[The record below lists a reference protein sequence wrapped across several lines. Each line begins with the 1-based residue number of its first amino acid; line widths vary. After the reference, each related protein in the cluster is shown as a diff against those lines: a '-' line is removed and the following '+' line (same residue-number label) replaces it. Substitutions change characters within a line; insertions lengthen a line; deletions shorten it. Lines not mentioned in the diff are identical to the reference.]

1 MLTSLTLA
9 KLLKPW
15 LDDSSKLM
23 ADDTLGAINVSNLE
37 LDSRA
42 IKQGD
47 TFVAII
53 GHTVDGRLF
62 IERAIQS
69 GADSVIAQAD
79 AEHKHGEVT
88 LVDGVPVVHIYQLD
102 TLLSVMAAR
111 LYQYKQQVI
120 GVTGTNGKTTI
131 TQLIAQW
138 IELAGDRAAIMGTT
152 GNGFLNDLQ
161 EAKNTTGSAI
171 DVQRILSQLDAQGA
185 QYTAMEVSSHGL
197 VQGRV
202 AAVPFSLGIFTN
214 LSRDHL
220 DYHGTMEGYEAA
232 KKLLFTGHHCEHA
245 VLNVDDEVGRRWLS
259 ARSDAIAV
267 SVEGHQHNEKGVWAT
282 SVEYSDGGISVEFD
296 GCFGSGKLDAPL
308 IGQFN
313 ASNVLLAF
321 SALLAL
327 GFDKQ
332 ALMDTASKLQPVLGR
347 MELFQTDD
355 KPKLV
360 VDYAHTPDA
369 LEKALQ
375 ALRVHCDGQL
385 WVVVGCGGDRDKGKR
400 PMMASI
406 AEQLADKVILSDDNP
421 RSEDPRAIVE
431 DMLAGMSAPEAA
443 FVEHQRF
450 NAAQLAVKHATAS
463 DIILLAGKGHEDYQ
477 VIGIESIHYSDR
489 ETAAQLL
496 GLTL

>member
-111 LYQYKQQVI
+111 LYQYRQQVI

-138 IELAGDRAAIMGTT
+138 IELVGDRAAIMGTT

-171 DVQRILSQLDAQGA
+171 DVQRILSQLDSQGS

-267 SVEGHQHNEKGVWAT
+267 SVEGRQLGEKGVWAT
-282 SVEYSDGGISVEFD
+282 SVEYSDGGISLEFD

-347 MELFQTDD
+347 MELFQADG

-385 WVVVGCGGDRDKGKR
+385 WVIVGCGGDRDKGKR

-421 RSEDPRAIVE
+421 RSEDPKAIVE

-450 NAAQLAVKHATAS
+450 NAAQLAVQHATAS

-477 VIGIESIHYSDR
+477 VIGNDNVHYSDR

>member
-23 ADDTLGAINVSNLE
+23 ANDTLGAINVSNLE

-138 IELAGDRAAIMGTT
+138 IELVGDRAAIMGTT

-161 EAKNTTGSAI
+161 QAKNTTGSAI

-267 SVEGHQHNEKGVWAT
+267 SVEGRQLGAKGVWAT
-282 SVEYSDGGISVEFD
+282 SVEYSDGGISLEFD
-296 GCFGSGKLDAPL
+296 GCFGSGKLNAPL

-347 MELFQTDD
+347 MELFQADD

-385 WVVVGCGGDRDKGKR
+385 WVIVGCGGDRDKGKR

-421 RSEDPRAIVE
+421 RSEDPKAIVE
-431 DMLAGMSAPEAA
+431 DMLAGMSAPEVA

-450 NAAQLAVKHATAS
+450 NAAQLAVKHASAF

-477 VIGIESIHYSDR
+477 VIGNDNVHYSDR

>member
-23 ADDTLGAINVSNLE
+23 ANDALGAINVSNLE

-111 LYQYKQQVI
+111 LFQYRQQVI

-138 IELAGDRAAIMGTT
+138 IELVGDRAAIMGTT

-161 EAKNTTGSAI
+161 QAKNTTGSAI
-171 DVQRILSQLDAQGA
+171 DVQRILSQLDAKGA

-267 SVEGHQHNEKGVWAT
+267 SVEGRQLGEKGVWAT
-282 SVEYSDGGISVEFD
+282 SVEYSDGGISLEFD
-296 GCFGSGKLDAPL
+296 GCFGSGKLDASL

-332 ALMDTASKLQPVLGR
+332 ALMDTAPRLQPVLGR
-347 MELFQTDD
+347 MELFQADD

-375 ALRVHCDGQL
+375 ALRVHCDGEL
-385 WVVVGCGGDRDKGKR
+385 WVIVGCGGDRDKGKR

-421 RSEDPRAIVE
+421 RSEDPKAIVE
-431 DMLAGMSAPEAA
+431 DMQAGMSAPEAA

-450 NAAQLAVKHATAS
+450 NAAQLAVKHANAS

-477 VIGIESIHYSDR
+477 VIGNDNVHYSDR

>member
-15 LDDSSKLM
+15 LDNSSKLM

-111 LYQYKQQVI
+111 LFQYRQQVI

-138 IELAGDRAAIMGTT
+138 IELVGDRAAIMGTT

-171 DVQRILSQLDAQGA
+171 DVQRILSQLDSQGA

-267 SVEGHQHNEKGVWAT
+267 SVEGHQLGEKGVWAR
-282 SVEYSDGGISVEFD
+282 SVDYSDGGISLEFD

-332 ALMDTASKLQPVLGR
+332 ALMDTAPRLQPVLGR

-385 WVVVGCGGDRDKGKR
+385 WVIVGCGGDRDKGKR

-421 RSEDPRAIVE
+421 RSEDPKAIVE
-431 DMLAGMSAPEAA
+431 DMLAGMSVPEAA
-443 FVEHQRF
+443 LVEHQRF
-450 NAAQLAVKHATAS
+450 NATQLAVKHAKAS

-477 VIGIESIHYSDR
+477 VIGNDNVHYSDR